1 MQDDPTTT
9 EAPATT
15 SIEEPKKSNSSESI
29 NKSSKESTTESGQ
42 TTDDEVRRGN
52 YAGTDI
58 DSDMEYTTKKI
69 RAGTIMENLEPPMT
83 LRPKP
88 KSKGTPKVAE
98 EIDYQTKLMGEFF
111 ITGVYDNFGSCISIH
126 IHISQI
132 LYMRKYVSV
141 FVCLLSLDDQT
152 AKPITRKPRMGA
164 AL

>member
-1 MQDDPTTT
+1 MCRLVVCLLFICFFQNGIKLSMQDDPTT

-15 SIEEPKKSNSSESI
+15 PTEEPKKSNSSESI

-88 KSKGTPKVAE
+88 KSKGTPKVAD
-98 EIDYQTKLMGEFF
+98 EIDYQSKLMELQEK
-111 ITGVYDNFGSCISIH
+111 ITKAVAKGVEGAKEMADGAYNFLRDTVTGIF
-126 IHISQI
+126 
-132 LYMRKYVSV
+132 K
-141 FVCLLSLDDQT
+141 
-152 AKPITRKPRMGA
+152 
-164 AL
+164 